1 MPLTAWEH
9 SRRLLETPNGPFQS
23 FSRLNPGQPE
33 RHQGGRKDQGGRKGS
48 IGQPA
53 RQHQGGAREV
63 GKNHL
68 DSLGGHPGGRKVSI
82 GQPARHQG
90 GTREAGKNHLDSLGD
105 TRRQERIHWTACEAP
120 GKQERTYWTAC
131 EAPGRHQGGRKG
143 NWTAWEA
150 PGRHQGG
157 RKEPFGQP
165 GRHPL
170 RSCGAHSSARVPGEA
185 LPWQITGVIWLWSV
199 LKSLLPKPSNPT
211 LGEGLPPVLGE
222 GRLEKSCLGRLLES
236 SGFAWATTSSLD
248 LNIYTL
254 PVLGSQTNFWES
266 SLIGLHTWA

>member
-53 RQHQGGAREV
+53 RQHQGGTREV

-90 GTREAGKNHLDSLGD
+90 GTREAPG
-105 TRRQERIHWTACEAP
+105 RQERTI
-120 GKQERTYWTAC
+120 
-131 EAPGRHQGGRKG
+131 
-143 NWTAWEA
+143 WTAWEA
-150 PGRHQGG
+150 PVALVRGTLQCSGAWRSLPLADYWSHLALVCFKVFIAKTLESHARGGAPPQCSGRGAW
-157 RKEPFGQP
+157 
-165 GRHPL
+165 
-170 RSCGAHSSARVPGEA
+170 RSLALVDYWNHLA
-185 LPWQITGVIWLWSV
+185 LPG
-199 LKSLLPKPSNPT
+199 LLH
-211 LGEGLPPVLGE
+211 
-222 GRLEKSCLGRLLES
+222 LL
-236 SGFAWATTSSLD
+236 
-248 LNIYTL
+248 
-254 PVLGSQTNFWES
+254 
-266 SLIGLHTWA
+266 